1 MSAIVI
7 PECNY
12 IHVAEPDGSVKLVS
26 EPGTYHLKFG
36 EQLVFKPRMM
46 HIVSPF
52 FIRFCGPLSFTLPPL
67 HPSVHRIMK
76 GGPRTIRDNQES
88 L

>member
-7 PECNY
+7 PEWNY
-12 IHVAEPDGSVKLVS
+12 VHVAEPDGSVKLVS

-52 FIRFCGPLSFTLPPL
+52 LSCFVARFPLPPM
-67 HPSVHRIMK
+67 HPSVHRMK
-76 GGPRTIRDNQES
+76 GRPRTIRYNQES